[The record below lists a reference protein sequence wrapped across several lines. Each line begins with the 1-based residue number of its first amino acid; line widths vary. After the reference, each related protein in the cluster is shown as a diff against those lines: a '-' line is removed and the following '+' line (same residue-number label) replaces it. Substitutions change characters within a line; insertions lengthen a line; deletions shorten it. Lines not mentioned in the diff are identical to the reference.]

1 MVLTI
6 LNFFVQK
13 TIDFAKNLEMMEIK
27 GVEDHVICVIS
38 FISVFSYHIKFKPML
53 ATWFMWTEMSLSLR
67 TLS

>member
-1 MVLTI
+1 MSLLRYYNYFTNSPEMVLTI

-53 ATWFMWTEMSLSLR
+53 AT
-67 TLS
+67 